1 MSEDFSGP
9 FGAQPAPPI
18 PPPPPP
24 PPPYYGPTGTASS
37 AIPAGYVPYTGDA
50 QARPTR
56 GLGRAVLVLYW
67 LTVGSV
73 VLSIAAVYHRKS
85 VVDDF
90 ISGSISR
97 GDIAADDDRAR
108 ALIGAAGLLQ
118 AGLMLAAAILTAL
131 WCRRIIRNAIAKGA
145 GGLSVGKATFGWL
158 PFAWWGVGF
167 GQLRRATEWALKDPR
182 TVRRWQMAFITTSGV
197 SIVART
203 INGQSATPDQL
214 SNSLNTV
221 MFAVAATAALLGLA
235 AVQASR
241 AVRMLDET
249 FSPE

>member
-1 MSEDFSGP
+1 M
-9 FGAQPAPPI
+9 
-18 PPPPPP
+18 PPPPPRAP
-24 PPPYYGPTGTASS
+24 EGAYAGAAWA
-37 AIPAGYVPYTGDA
+37 AIPAGYVPYTGNA

-97 GDIAADDDRAR
+97 ADIGAEDDRAR
-108 ALIGAAGLLQ
+108 ALISTAGLLQ
-118 AGLMLAAAILTAL
+118 GALMLAGAILTAL
-131 WCRRIIRNAIAKGA
+131 WCRRIIRNAITRGA

-167 GQLRRATEWALKDPR
+167 GQLRRATEWAVKDPR
-182 TVRRWQMAFITTSGV
+182 TVRRWQMAFIMTSVV
-197 SIVART
+197 SIGARS
-203 INGQSATPDQL
+203 INTQSTTADQL
-214 SNSLNTV
+214 SSTLNSI
-221 MFAVAATAALLGLA
+221 MFSVGATAVLLGLA
-235 AVQASR
+235 AFQAAR

-249 FSPE
+249 FSPA